1 MKHLHNSLTIVK
13 HMFTCLCLV
22 LSSCRVT
29 QAESSMFDLAVT
41 ARATAEDEIV
51 RKTTMR
57 EVKMLRMLKQGNI
70 VELKEAFK
78 RKNKLVRL
86 QGSSSSWVP
95 LVKHM
100 LCALTSVM
108 LQWLLQQLLCGLSEQ

>member
-1 MKHLHNSLTIVK
+1 
-13 HMFTCLCLV
+13 
-22 LSSCRVT
+22 
-29 QAESSMFDLAVT
+29 MFDLAVT